1 MNYSQTDVNEIE
13 TIKKLNSKKKTIIL
27 AHLTNMVL
35 KESKKVSFVLELD
48 YSYFLKYF
56 LFKNILK

>member
-27 AHLTNMVL
+27 AHLANMVL
-35 KESKKVSFVLELD
+35 KESKKGIFCFGIRL
-48 YSYFLKYF
+48 
-56 LFKNILK
+56 